1 MPMLQHS
8 MTARGSSNMNELLLG
23 ASRGRQMTELSA
35 VTARHEKKRFPDS
48 LKRLSIWSSP
58 FVGHIPDGARSGIP
72 SFATS
77 C

>member
-35 VTARHEKKRFPDS
+35 VT
-48 LKRLSIWSSP
+48 
-58 FVGHIPDGARSGIP
+58 GHN
-72 SFATS
+72 
-77 C
+77 